1 MSMQFAPIYPVLH
14 RVLKPLFPQCL
25 WAGDSQ
31 RRAVALTFDDG
42 PHPQYTPA
50 LLDVLA
56 RHHVVASFFWLGV
69 CVERSPAVAQAV
81 YRQGHWIGL
90 HGYTH
95 RPFPRLTPPDLKAN
109 LEKTQRA
116 IAHACQWDLEQ
127 VQRQVRDVRPP
138 LGVFTPATLRYL
150 RQWRYRPVMWSV
162 VPEDWVE
169 PGVHRSVDRVLRQVQ
184 PGSLIVLH
192 DGPFGGTD
200 VAETADQVI
209 TRLKAE
215 GYEWVTVADLWK
227 SHTLANQ
234 ECQEKPAK
242 A

>member
-1 MSMQFAPIYPVLH
+1 MQFAPLYPVLH

-25 WAGDSQ
+25 WAGDPQ
-31 RRAVALTFDDG
+31 RRVVALTFDDG
-42 PHPQYTPA
+42 PHPRYTPA
-50 LLDVLA
+50 LLEVLE
-56 RHHVVASFFWLGV
+56 RQNVVASFFWLGA

-81 YRQGHWIGL
+81 HRQGHWIGL

-95 RPFPRLTPPDLKAN
+95 RAFPRLSPLNLKAD

-116 IAHACQWDLEQ
+116 IAHACQWDFTA

-138 LGVFTPATLRYL
+138 LGLFTPATLRHL
-150 RQWRYRPVMWSV
+150 QQWHYRPVMWSV

-169 PGVHRSVDRVLRQVQ
+169 PGVHHAVDRVLRQAQ

-192 DGPFGGTD
+192 DGAFGGTD
-200 VAETADQVI
+200 VAATAEQVI
-209 TRLKAE
+209 IRLKAE
-215 GYEWVTVADLWK
+215 GYEWVTVDELWQ
-227 SHTLANQ
+227 SHCLGVQ
-234 ECQEKPAK
+234 QCQEKPSK